1 MRACVCSYRRTY
13 VRAYVRTYAGAY
25 IYQALW
31 PQCLHKMSTTRPLTS
46 HLPASASMAT
56 NAGAP
61 PPGFYTDPRVLACRV
76 KALEDGL
83 AKTIKL
89 QSDITKAKRKL
100 KHPFTTYDFHRL
112 ERQVRRITAPA
123 ASLAV
128 REARTERRLQRAE
141 ERIEQLEA
149 ATDRAA
155 RALLFLQEKGNEAET
170 AISAI
175 VAREIS
181 REPELVDDSTDAEV

>member
-1 MRACVCSYRRTY
+1 M
-13 VRAYVRTYAGAY
+13 
-25 IYQALW
+25 
-31 PQCLHKMSTTRPLTS
+31 
-46 HLPASASMAT
+46 
-56 NAGAP
+56 
-61 PPGFYTDPRVLACRV
+61 
-76 KALEDGL
+76 